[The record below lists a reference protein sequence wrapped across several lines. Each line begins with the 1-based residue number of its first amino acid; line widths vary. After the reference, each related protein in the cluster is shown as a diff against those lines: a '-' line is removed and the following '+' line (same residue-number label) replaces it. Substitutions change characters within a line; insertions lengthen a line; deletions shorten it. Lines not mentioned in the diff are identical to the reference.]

1 MLYPANSILAADL
14 SPFGQSLALLPVA
27 RALRASYPRALIV
40 GAAANGTGELL
51 AASGFV
57 DETIPL
63 GVIKHSD
70 DGKPGGLKRLV
81 GLAKRARGSN
91 FDVVLDFTPT
101 LETLFVSR
109 VLLRSRVFSPA
120 RLPRI
125 LRSFLDFRR
134 PSSDEQRS
142 DYQNVLQQ
150 LGVQLIDTRFA
161 ITPSAEEDAKFEDRL
176 AASGSRVG
184 KLIVLIYT
192 SGLGIRSWPV
202 GAFGEIGSRLSNNF
216 DARIVAADEPG
227 SRQFSSSVSLLLPS
241 GAIQL
246 SEPRALELVAA
257 IARSSI
263 VITDDNGIA
272 QMAGEL
278 STPVIEVSE
287 AAAAKTP
294 FSATHRVAQA
304 AVRSKISAEEVY
316 EIAVEMIQEN
326 RSSSLFQRH

>member
-1 MLYPANSILAADL
+1 MPYPANSILAADL

-27 RALRASYPRALIV
+27 RALRAAYPKALIV
-40 GAAANGTGELL
+40 AAAATGTSELL
-51 AASGFV
+51 TAGGFV

-70 DGKPGGLKRLV
+70 DRKPGGLKRLI
-81 GLAKRARGSN
+81 GLAKRARASN

-120 RLPRI
+120 RLPKFI
-125 LRSFLDFRR
+125 RSFLDFRR
-134 PSSDEQRS
+134 PSDDEQRS

-150 LGVQLIDTRFA
+150 LGLSLTDTRFA
-161 ITPSAEEDAKFEDRL
+161 IAPSVEEDAKFEDRL
-176 AASGSRVG
+176 GSSGSRVG

-202 GAFGEIGSRLSNNF
+202 GSFGEIGFRLSNNF

-227 SRQFSSSVSLLLPS
+227 SREFSSSVSSLLPA

-246 SEPRALELVAA
+246 AEPRAMEVVAA

-263 VITDDNGIA
+263 VITDDSGIA
-272 QMAGEL
+272 QIAGEL
-278 STPVIEVSE
+278 GTPVIEVSE
-287 AAAAKTP
+287 TAGQKTA

-304 AVRSKISAEEVY
+304 AMRSKISADEVY
-316 EIAVEMIQEN
+316 DIAVEMIQEN
-326 RSSSLFQRH
+326 RSPALFRRH